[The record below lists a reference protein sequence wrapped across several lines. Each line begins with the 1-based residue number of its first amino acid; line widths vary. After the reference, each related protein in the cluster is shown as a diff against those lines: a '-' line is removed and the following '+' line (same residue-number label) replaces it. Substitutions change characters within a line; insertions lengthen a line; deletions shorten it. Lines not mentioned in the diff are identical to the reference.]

1 MLERPKIWDW
11 TKSMASKKKGEAKRQ
26 AWNKD
31 VEVGKRDAFTP
42 AQVKRI
48 RGVLA
53 DRGVSGLRDL
63 ALFAVAIDTML
74 QGPELLALRV
84 KDVQLPNGAIRSV
97 IKVTRTRRKPPVRC
111 ALSEKT
117 AKSLGKW
124 IAASGTKGSD
134 YIFPGRGDGPPR
146 PMSGRQMHRLLKS
159 WVTEAG
165 FDPNK
170 YGTESLRRTKAL
182 HILNGTGDLE
192 TVRMLLGHEKIEST
206 AHYLNIA
213 KRSKSD
219 PMVISS
225 AFDI

>member
-1 MLERPKIWDW
+1 VLERPKIWDW
-11 TKSMASKKKGEAKRQ
+11 TKSMALKKKGEAKRQ

-97 IKVTRTRRKPPVRC
+97 IKVTRTRKKPPVRC

-206 AHYLNIA
+206 AHYLSIA

-219 PMVISS
+219 PIAISS

>member
-1 MLERPKIWDW
+1 
-11 TKSMASKKKGEAKRQ
+11 MALKKKAAVKRQ
-26 AWNKD
+26 AWNKG

-63 ALFAVAIDTML
+63 ALFSVAIDTML
-74 QGPELLALRV
+74 QGPELLALTV
-84 KDVQLPNGAIRSV
+84 KDVQLPNGTIRSV
-97 IKVTRTRRKPPVRC
+97 IKVARTRRPPVRC

-117 AKSLGKW
+117 AKSLAKW
-124 IAASGTKGSD
+124 IAVSGAKGTD
-134 YIFPGRGDGPPR
+134 YVFPGRGDGRPR

-159 WVTEAG
+159 WLTEAG
-165 FDPNK
+165 VDPNK

-192 TVRMLLGHEKIEST
+192 TVRVLLGHEEIEST
-206 AHYLNIA
+206 AHYFSNA
-213 KRSKSD
+213 QRAKSD
-219 PMVISS
+219 PIPTSS